1 MNYVPCIFYLLP
13 CGVYKLKTS
22 FQFPA
27 QKRAHFS
34 CRVPRRRMS
43 VFKTRQEEKNSGK
56 FSLSY
61 QEICNS
67 LTKRQI
73 VKCKNT
79 LRANNDQIF
88 IALFSQNELL
98 FQICLTIENTAS
110 PVSRDFLTLCSSLGK
125 RCIDNRQCALC
136 RIGRTDDTGFR
147 KMAV

>member
-1 MNYVPCIFYLLP
+1 MR
-13 CGVYKLKTS
+13 G
-22 FQFPA
+22 FQA
-27 QKRAHFS
+27 ENQLSIS
-34 CRVPRRRMS
+34 CT
-43 VFKTRQEEKNSGK
+43 KTRIFFISRSASAYVGFQNKIRGKKSGI

-67 LTKRQI
+67 LTKRRI

-79 LRANNDQIF
+79 LREDNYQIF
-88 IALFSQNELL
+88 IVLFLQNELL
-98 FQICLTIENTAS
+98 FQVCLTIENTAS

-136 RIGRTDDTGFR
+136 RIGRTEDTGFR

>member
-1 MNYVPCIFYLLP
+1 MWGLQAEN
-13 CGVYKLKTS
+13 
-22 FQFPA
+22 QFSN
-27 QKRAHFS
+27 S
-34 CRVPRRRMS
+34 CT
-43 VFKTRQEEKNSGK
+43 KTRTFFMPRSASAYVGFQNRIRGKKSGI

-79 LRANNDQIF
+79 LRANNDQIL

-98 FQICLTIENTAS
+98 YQVCLTIENTAS

-125 RCIDNRQCALC
+125 RCIDNRQCAFC
-136 RIGRTDDTGFR
+136 RIGRTDDSGFR